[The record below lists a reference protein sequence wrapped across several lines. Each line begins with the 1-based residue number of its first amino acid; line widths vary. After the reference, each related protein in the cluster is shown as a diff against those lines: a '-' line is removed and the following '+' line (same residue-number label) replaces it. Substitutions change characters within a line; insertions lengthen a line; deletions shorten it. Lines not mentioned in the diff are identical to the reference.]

1 LNKRFLKKRGN
12 PLAKLLRNVKH
23 LSRPMLH
30 LLLLIFGARG
40 AYVAAKQARRS
51 LSKKPRILLVHPGHL
66 GSLVMTTPLFHA
78 LRTQVPDVYIAVM
91 VGPWSREVFVDQS
104 SVDQVIVYPFPSM
117 RDGTLGPKSYFS
129 LRNAAKELRRGNYDL
144 AINLRPNFWWGA
156 ALLYLARIPRRVGPA
171 DKECEPLLTEALP
184 LSTHEHLTASY
195 LCLLS
200 AGLGVMGYPAL
211 EEPYTE
217 DHYPLH
223 FEPTAQD
230 CQWIAECLRKEGV
243 ETSTSL
249 VVIHPGTGGAV
260 KLWRPEGWA
269 ICANALAQSVKDR
282 LSLHIV
288 LTGSKSEQ
296 PLLEEIAGSVSFPIT
311 IMTNMTLGQLAAL
324 LRRAQCVLG
333 VDSGPLHL
341 AAAQGTPTVQ
351 IFGPTDPAIF
361 GLWAKKEQHTVVAS
375 RYRCPTCPLIPCM
388 GLDLLPKDPASH
400 PCVRLVPEQEVLT
413 AISRQFPHL
422 QLNQENT
429 LVGGVMEN
437 LSI

>member
-1 LNKRFLKKRGN
+1 MNKRFRKKRGY

-30 LLLLIFGARG
+30 LLLRLFGARG
-40 AYVAAKQARRS
+40 AHVAAKQARQP
-51 LSKKPRILLVHPGHL
+51 LSNKPRILLVHPGHL

-78 LRTQVPDVYIAVM
+78 LRTHVPDIYITVM
-91 VGPWSREVFVDQS
+91 VGPWSREVLVNHPD
-104 SVDQVIVYPFPSM
+104 VDQVIVYSFPSI

-129 LRNAAKELRRGNYDL
+129 LLKAAKELRRGNYDL

-156 ALLYLARIPRRVGPA
+156 ALLYLARIPRRVGHA
-171 DKECEPLLTEALP
+171 VEECAPLLTEALP
-184 LSTHEHLTASY
+184 LPSHEHLTASY
-195 LCLLS
+195 LRLLS
-200 AGLGVMGYPAL
+200 AGLSVMGYPSL

-217 DHYPLH
+217 EHYPLH

-230 CQWIAECLRKEGV
+230 CQWIAECLRKEGLD
-243 ETSTSL
+243 TSTPFG
-249 VVIHPGTGGAV
+249 VIHPGTGGAV
-260 KLWRPEGWA
+260 KLWRSEGWA
-269 ICANALAQSVKDR
+269 MCATALAQSAKDS

-296 PLLEEIAGSVSFPIT
+296 PLLEEIAGSVSFPMT

-324 LRRAQCVLG
+324 LKRAQFVLG

-361 GLWAKKEQHTVVAS
+361 GPWGKKEQHTIVAS
-375 RYRCPTCPLIPCM
+375 RHRCPTCPMIPCM
-388 GLDLLPKDPASH
+388 GLDLLPKEPASH

-413 AISRQFPHL
+413 AISRRFPHL
-422 QLNQENT
+422 HLNQENT
-429 LVGGVMEN
+429 VVRG
-437 LSI
+437 